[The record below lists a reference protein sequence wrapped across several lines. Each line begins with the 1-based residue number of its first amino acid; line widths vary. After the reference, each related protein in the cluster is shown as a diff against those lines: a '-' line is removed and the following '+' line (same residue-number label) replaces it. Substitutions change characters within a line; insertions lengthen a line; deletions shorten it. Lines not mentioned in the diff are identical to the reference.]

1 MHGQYFLDYTSVL
14 IAAIVGFGMVLISF
28 MAAFGLAPRAK
39 STKKET
45 PYECGIEPTGNR
57 WSQIHVRYYIFGI
70 MFLIFSVEAVFL
82 FPWAVVFMSPL
93 VTSAVFYEMIVFLG
107 ILFFGLLYGWK
118 KGALQWK

>member
-1 MHGQYFLDYTSVL
+1 MHGQYFLDYTTVL
-14 IAAIVGFGMVLISF
+14 VAAIIGAGMVLSSF
-28 MAAFGLAPRAK
+28 IAALVIAPRVRSAK
-39 STKKET
+39 KDT
-45 PYECGIEPTGNR
+45 PYECGIEPEGSR

-82 FPWAVVFMSPL
+82 FPWAVVFISPL

-118 KGALQWK
+118 KGVLQWK